1 MNAVTST
8 IALPKPTT
16 AAAASATAYSGTTP
30 ITARGTPHSTTAIA
44 SQRVMARLPTSS
56 VQAALPTSAPMPT
69 APWSTPTSDSPRPSR
84 SMATTTTN
92 TVKAPRMTVCRT
104 TKKKTTQTPS
114 FSETARTPSRI
125 SPRIRRLLTGTGTR
139 SYFRPSTRTA
149 ERRPHTP
156 ANTNTDATSETL
168 TSTAA
173 TNGPTTTLN
182 ESSRPRTTLM
192 DVSSSGARQSNGIRA
207 EWLARYGV
215 KAMVETIASA

>member
-1 MNAVTST
+1 M
-8 IALPKPTT
+8 
-16 AAAASATAYSGTTP
+16 
-30 ITARGTPHSTTAIA
+30 
-44 SQRVMARLPTSS
+44 
-56 VQAALPTSAPMPT
+56 
-69 APWSTPTSDSPRPSR
+69 
-84 SMATTTTN
+84 
-92 TVKAPRMTVCRT
+92 
-104 TKKKTTQTPS
+104 
-114 FSETARTPSRI
+114 
-125 SPRIRRLLTGTGTR
+125 LTGTGTR

-192 DVSSSGARQSNGIRA
+192 DVSSSGARQSKGIRA

-215 KAMVETIASA
+215 KAMVETIARAYTIQVGPPAIRIGAVSTVARPRTALETNSTFSRGRRSAYVDTTGASRAAGTRRSRPTSPTATAPPSAYATRLMATVNAHSAV